1 VISSPFDPL
10 APTTTIGVLGG
21 RRDATVDRC
30 GVTTPRAAGWE
41 LDWWIGADD
50 RWHVPS
56 REAAVRQ
63 ELLDGMPVVHTA
75 MRVPGGD
82 AVQRAYAVPVD
93 DVGEVAVL
101 EIANESPAPLGWVP
115 IDGQMVIVASYGGG
129 RNHPNW
135 YYNLLAEPNATIEVG
150 TKTRDVRAR
159 RLEGEERER
168 LWKTATELV
177 PGFGDYQTRAD
188 EYGRQIQIFVLEPR

>member
-1 VISSPFDPL
+1 
-10 APTTTIGVLGG
+10 
-21 RRDATVDRC
+21 
-30 GVTTPRAAGWE
+30 
-41 LDWWIGADD
+41 
-50 RWHVPS
+50 
-56 REAAVRQ
+56 
-63 ELLDGMPVVHTA
+63 
-75 MRVPGGD
+75 
-82 AVQRAYAVPVD
+82 
-93 DVGEVAVL
+93 
-101 EIANESPAPLGWVP
+101 LGWVP

-150 TKTRDVRAR
+150 TETRDVRAR